1 MSVTIRSPRP
11 ANRRWAQAGGILLGL
26 TVAFYAPLAFTY
38 FLNGPENVRLQDH
51 VLEFLVSPAFAFG
64 VGSVNDGHL
73 ETYVATYAAM
83 WLHTVVGTLILVTG
97 FLQFSTRLRTR
108 HPVVHRTFGKV
119 FLIGALVVSA
129 TAVVYLVKT
138 PAEKVFSGWAFSE
151 VLWLLAIGTIASAVL
166 AFVAIRRRDVVAHQ
180 QYVALTYAL
189 VCSAPLLRIGW
200 ITVGQFWGTKEM
212 VNLTEGAWAGPFLI
226 TCAIVYTRL
235 NDTGRGRG
243 TSVMVRDRVLRLAG
257 AAAAIGTVALVV
269 VASRTTWDSW
279 TPEWFTPGWW
289 PLIIFAL
296 VPYLAQT
303 ILFAALARRA
313 ATRGDASAQTAW
325 RTYLVGNLAAPAVGA
340 VVLAFAVVAHGAPL
354 ANAWYG
360 APLGWNL
367 TLFSAYVV
375 HTGLT
380 TRFARPLID
389 KIRIPVAAGKLVG
402 A

>member
-1 MSVTIRSPRP
+1 MTTPARP
-11 ANRRWAQAGGILLGL
+11 PGRTTRRWAHFGYIFLGL
-26 TVAFYAPLAFTY
+26 VVAFYAPLAFSY
-38 FLNGPENVRLQDH
+38 FLNGPANVRPQDH

-108 HPVVHRTFGKV
+108 HSALHRTLGKA
-119 FLIGALVVSA
+119 FLIGALIVSA

-151 VLWLLAIGTIASAVL
+151 VLWLLAIGTTTSAVL

-212 VNLTEGAWAGPFLI
+212 INLTEGAWAGPFLI
-226 TCAIVYTRL
+226 TCAIAYTRL
-235 NDTGRGRG
+235 NDTGRSRG
-243 TSVMVRDRVLRLAG
+243 ASAMVSGRVLRLAG
-257 AAAAIGTVALVV
+257 AAATIGTVALVV

-296 VPYLAQT
+296 APYLAQT

-313 ATRGDASAQTAW
+313 ATRGDLSAQNTW

-340 VVLAFAVVAHGAPL
+340 VILAFAVAAHGAPL
-354 ANAWYG
+354 TNAWYA

-367 TLFSAYVV
+367 SLFFAYIV
-375 HTGLT
+375 HTALT

-389 KIRIPVAAGKLVG
+389 KIRIPIAGNPMG